1 MLLDG
6 KIKIKIGGALKNVI
20 LAEHEA
26 KELIAKCGI
35 KIPKYDIIKNEDEID
50 DIKVNFPV
58 ALKVSSPKIL
68 HKTDV
73 GGVALDIKD
82 KEELKEKFKEMK
94 KRFPGEKFIVEEM
107 AKKGIEVIAGVVNDR
122 AFGKCIMVGIGGIFT
137 EIYKDISFRMLP
149 ISKEDAEDM
158 LNDLKAREIF
168 YGYRVK
174 VDKDALIDVLLKLSK
189 MADET
194 KIKQLD
200 LNPIFLYKKGCVAV
214 DAKIILEE

>member
-1 MLLDG
+1 M
-6 KIKIKIGGALKNVI
+6 I

-26 KELIAKCGI
+26 KKLIAKYGI
-35 KIPKYDIIKNEDEID
+35 KIPKYEIIENENEIN
-50 DIKVNFPV
+50 DIKVNYPV
-58 ALKVSSPKIL
+58 ALKISSPKIL

-73 GGVALDIKD
+73 GGVVLDIKD
-82 KEELKEKFKEMK
+82 KEELKEKFKELK
-94 KRFPGEKFIVEEM
+94 NKFPKEKFIVEEM
-107 AKKGIEVIAGVVNDR
+107 AKRGIEVIACIVNDK
-122 AFGKCIMVGIGGIFT
+122 AFGKCIMVGMGGIFT

-158 LNDLKAREIF
+158 LNDLKAKEIF

-189 MADET
+189 MAEEI

-200 LNPIFLYKKGCVAV
+200 LNPIFLYEKGCVAV
-214 DAKIILEE
+214 DAKVILEE

>member
-1 MLLDG
+1 M
-6 KIKIKIGGALKNVI
+6 I

-26 KELIAKCGI
+26 KKLIAKYGI
-35 KIPKYDIIKNEDEID
+35 KVPKYEIIENENEIN
-50 DIKVNFPV
+50 DIKVNYPV
-58 ALKVSSPKIL
+58 ALKISSPKIL

-73 GGVALDIKD
+73 GGVVLDIKD
-82 KEELKEKFKEMK
+82 KEELKEKFKELK
-94 KRFPGEKFIVEEM
+94 NKFPKEKFIVEEM
-107 AKKGIEVIAGVVNDR
+107 AKRGIEVIAGIVNDK
-122 AFGKCIMVGIGGIFT
+122 AFGKCIMVGMGGIFT

-158 LNDLKAREIF
+158 LNDLKAKEIF

-189 MADET
+189 MAEEI

-200 LNPIFLYKKGCVAV
+200 LNPIFLYEKGCVAV
-214 DAKIILEE
+214 DAKVILEE

>member
-94 KRFPGEKFIVEEM
+94 KRFPEEKFIVEEM

-174 VDKDALIDVLLKLSK
+174 VDKDALIDVLLNLSK

-194 KIKQLD
+194 KIRQLD
-200 LNPIFLYKKGCVAV
+200 LNPIFLYEKGCVAV

>member
-1 MLLDG
+1 
-6 KIKIKIGGALKNVI
+6 VI

-26 KELIAKCGI
+26 KKLIAKYGI
-35 KIPKYDIIKNEDEID
+35 KVPKYEIIENENEIN
-50 DIKVNFPV
+50 DIKVNYPV
-58 ALKVSSPKIL
+58 ALKISSPKIL

-73 GGVALDIKD
+73 GGVVLDIKD
-82 KEELKEKFKEMK
+82 KEELKEKFKELK
-94 KRFPGEKFIVEEM
+94 NKFPKEKFIVEEM
-107 AKKGIEVIAGVVNDR
+107 AKRGIEVIAGIVNDK
-122 AFGKCIMVGIGGIFT
+122 AFGKCIMVGMGGIFT

-158 LNDLKAREIF
+158 LNDLKAKEIF

-189 MADET
+189 MAEEI

-200 LNPIFLYKKGCVAV
+200 LNPIFLYEKGCVAV
-214 DAKIILEE
+214 DAKVILEE

>member
-1 MLLDG
+1 M
-6 KIKIKIGGALKNVI
+6 
-20 LAEHEA
+20 
-26 KELIAKCGI
+26 IAKYGI
-35 KIPKYDIIKNEDEID
+35 KVPKYEIIENENEIN
-50 DIKVNFPV
+50 DIKVNYPV
-58 ALKVSSPKIL
+58 ALKISSPKIL

-73 GGVALDIKD
+73 GGVVLDIKD
-82 KEELKEKFKEMK
+82 KEELKEKFKELK
-94 KRFPGEKFIVEEM
+94 NKFPKEKFIVEEM
-107 AKKGIEVIAGVVNDR
+107 VKRGIEVIAGIVNDK
-122 AFGKCIMVGIGGIFT
+122 AFGKCIMVGMGGIFT

-189 MADET
+189 MAEEI

-200 LNPIFLYKKGCVAV
+200 LNPIFLYEKGCVAV
-214 DAKIILEE
+214 DAKVILEE

>member
-1 MLLDG
+1 
-6 KIKIKIGGALKNVI
+6 
-20 LAEHEA
+20 
-26 KELIAKCGI
+26 LIAKYGI
-35 KIPKYDIIKNEDEID
+35 KVPKYEIIENENEIN
-50 DIKVNFPV
+50 DIKVNYPV
-58 ALKVSSPKIL
+58 ALKISSPKIL

-73 GGVALDIKD
+73 GGVVLDIKD
-82 KEELKEKFKEMK
+82 KEELKEKFKELK
-94 KRFPGEKFIVEEM
+94 NKFPKEKFIVEEM
-107 AKKGIEVIAGVVNDR
+107 AKRGIEVIAGIVNDK
-122 AFGKCIMVGIGGIFT
+122 AFGKCIMVGMGGIFT

-189 MADET
+189 MAEEI

-200 LNPIFLYKKGCVAV
+200 LNPIFLYEKGCVAV
-214 DAKIILEE
+214 DAKVILEE